1 MGSKGMPCTY
11 ATICG
16 KSDRE
21 EDRLILSDGDSDASA
36 PSGCAC
42 LSTFSKNEEKK
53 GPWAD
58 RERYLDCPL
67 VELRHEFQHRRSLS
81 QAREMALVWTTIVA
95 RYDSRVVGG
104 VIAMK
109 IAGNEFSA
117 G

>member
-67 VELRHEFQHRRSLS
+67 VELSTSTFSEPSSRDGLGLDNYRRS
-81 QAREMALVWTTIVA
+81 V
-95 RYDSRVVGG
+95 
-104 VIAMK
+104 
-109 IAGNEFSA
+109 
-117 G
+117 